1 MRVFLTPDRVELD
14 DGNAVEI
21 NVTVHNTGTLIGG
34 YHLRVLGADPS
45 WVTLETENLSLFPD
59 ASQTVRAVVRIPPG
73 VAAGERRMAVQV
85 RELTPPQAISIAEIE
100 LMVPAAESLRVSLA
114 PMTVMGGK
122 SGTFGVVLENTG
134 NTPITAELAGT
145 DAEDVMRFEFEP
157 PVLTLAPGDQAIAD
171 LKATGPRRWFG
182 QPVVRTFGLLVRP
195 PSGPQTQPALPA
207 GPPPGQPA
215 AAFDGSVGSL
225 DESAGSLDGPAGAPL
240 DEPVGSP
247 PEPLAT
253 GTLVQKARLS
263 RGLLSLL
270 SLLFAATVFATVITI
285 ALSALVGQ
293 SAADRDL
300 AIKVAAARNSDALAG
315 SSALGGTVLLLTSGQ
330 PIPGVSVELFDST
343 STTAPIANTATGD
356 DGKWAIDNLPAGSYK
371 FRVRGAGF
379 AEIWYEN
386 ALTAADAKEITLNIG
401 QQITD
406 LQVTLGGLPAS
417 VAGQVVGSDVAG
429 AILTVQVP
437 VDFLPAAPAAVTDQE
452 AAVTGVAPPGA
463 VLRTVPI
470 GSDGLFEVTD
480 IASPGVYDLVVSK
493 TGFASESQ
501 RVDLTGGE
509 SRTGIQL
516 RLRTGDG
523 VISGSVT
530 GPDGP
535 LGGAIVTAT
544 TGTTTVETVSLT
556 DGDVG
561 AFILRGLVTPGAYT
575 VTVSSA
581 GFSPQ
586 TTSVSLTD
594 GQQLTG
600 VQLALARSSGS
611 LFGVVTTLPG
621 NVPAPGV
628 SVAVTSGTA
637 TVQTVTQST
646 GNVGAW
652 TIAGLAIPSSY
663 TVTFSRPDL
672 QSQTVAVTLGAAGN
686 LSNGSSGSGVG
697 PTGISVAMT
706 SAFAAISGV
715 VSQRNPTD
723 GSTAPVG
730 EATVTLTSGAD
741 TYTVSS
747 ASDPAGSV
755 GAYQVG
761 GVVPGTYTLSA
772 SRRGTSPTSVIVTV
786 VAGQAFVYNPVLI
799 PPASITGKVTDQSGN
814 LMPSLEVA
822 LYRASEYPAQS
833 VQTTKTDATG
843 TYTFA
848 DVDAPQAYVLEVR
861 SSTLGALGSATLVL
875 DASQAA
881 VLNITVGESPPASA
895 APSTQPTTTA
905 AAPAVPVVP
914 NPQAPNPQAPN
925 LLVPGEP
932 AQLAPAGNP

>member
-1 MRVFLTPDRVELD
+1 MRVFITPDRVELD
-14 DGNAVEI
+14 DTNTVEI
-21 NVTVHNTGTLIGG
+21 HVTVHNTGTLIGG
-34 YHLRVLGADPS
+34 YHLRVLGADPD

-59 ASQTVRAVVRIPPG
+59 TSETVRAVVRIPPG

-134 NTPITAELAGT
+134 NTPIIAELAGT
-145 DAEDVMRFEFEP
+145 DAEDVMRFDFEP
-157 PVLTLAPGDQAIAD
+157 PVLSLAPGDQAIAD

-182 QPVVRTFGLLVRP
+182 QPVVRTFGLLVNQSAVPPGAADGPPGPPQIDSAWPPPAEPSPTEP
-195 PSGPQTQPALPA
+195 PSARPAQTQAAPAPAEPA
-207 GPPPGQPA
+207 GP
-215 AAFDGSVGSL
+215 
-225 DESAGSLDGPAGAPL
+225 
-240 DEPVGSP
+240 P

-253 GTLVQKARLS
+253 GTLLQKARLS

-293 SAADRDL
+293 SAADRNL
-300 AIKVAAARNSDALAG
+300 AIQVAAARNSDALAG
-315 SSALGGTVLLLTSGQ
+315 SSALGGSVLLLTSGQ
-330 PIPGVSVELFDST
+330 PIAGVSVELFDAA
-343 STTAPIANTATGD
+343 STTTPIANTATGD
-356 DGKWAIDNLPAGSYK
+356 DGTWAIDNLPAGSYK

-386 ALTAADAKEITLNIG
+386 ALTAADAKEITLNVG
-401 QQITD
+401 QQLTD
-406 LQVTLGGLPAS
+406 LKITLGGLPAS
-417 VAGQVVGSDVAG
+417 VAGQVIGTDVAG

-470 GSDGLFEVTD
+470 GSDGLFEITD

-493 TGFASESQ
+493 VGFATESQ

-509 SRTGIQL
+509 SRTGVQL

-535 LGGAIVTAT
+535 LGGAVVTAT

-556 DGDVG
+556 EGDVG
-561 AFILRGLVTPGAYT
+561 AFILRGLVTPATYS
-575 VTVSSA
+575 VTVSSP

-586 TTSVSLTD
+586 TTSVSLAD

-628 SVAVTSGTA
+628 TVTVTAGTA
-637 TVQTVTQST
+637 TVQTVTQSM
-646 GNVGAW
+646 GSVGSW

-672 QSQTVAVTLGAAGN
+672 QSQTVAVTLDAAGN

-697 PTGISVAMT
+697 PGGISVAMT
-706 SAFAAISGV
+706 SAFASISGV
-715 VSQRNPTD
+715 VSQRNPND
-723 GSTAPVG
+723 GSTVPVG
-730 EATVTLTSGAD
+730 EAAVTLTSGAD
-741 TYTVSS
+741 TYSVVS
-747 ASDPAGSV
+747 ASEPAGQV

-772 SRRGTSPTSVIVTV
+772 SRRGTTPTSVIVTV
-786 VAGQAFVYNPVLI
+786 VAGQSLTYNPVLI
-799 PPASITGKVTDQSGN
+799 PPASITGRVTDQAGN

-822 LYRASEYPAQS
+822 LYRASEYPVQS
-833 VQTTKTDATG
+833 VQRTTTDATG

-861 SSTLGALGSATLVL
+861 SSTQGALGSATLVL
-875 DASQAA
+875 NASQAA
-881 VLNITVGESPPASA
+881 VLNIVVGNKPPAA
-895 APSTQPTTTA
+895 TAPSTQPTT
-905 AAPAVPVVP
+905 APAVPVVP
-914 NPQAPNPQAPN
+914 NPAPVEPAPN
-925 LLVPGEP
+925 EP
-932 AQLAPAGNP
+932 APVAPAGNP

>member
-1 MRVFLTPDRVELD
+1 MRVFITPDRVELD
-14 DGNAVEI
+14 DTNAVEI

-59 ASQTVRAVVRIPPG
+59 ASETVRAVVRIPPG

-145 DAEDVMRFEFEP
+145 DAEDVMRFDFEP
-157 PVLTLAPGDQAIAD
+157 PVLSLAPGDQAIAD

-195 PSGPQTQPALPA
+195 PAVPDPQPPVAEPPVAEPAVA
-207 GPPPGQPA
+207 
-215 AAFDGSVGSL
+215 
-225 DESAGSLDGPAGAPL
+225 
-240 DEPVGSP
+240 EPP

-293 SAADRDL
+293 SAADRNL
-300 AIKVAAARNSDALAG
+300 AIQVAAARNSDALAG
-315 SSALGGTVLLLTSGQ
+315 SSALGGSVLLLTSGQ
-330 PIPGVSVELFDST
+330 PVAGVSVELFDAA
-343 STTAPIANTATGD
+343 STTTPVANTATGD

-379 AEIWYEN
+379 AEIWYQN
-386 ALTAADAKEITLNIG
+386 ALTAADAKEITLNVG
-401 QQITD
+401 QQLTD
-406 LQVTLGGLPAS
+406 LQITLGGLPAS
-417 VAGQVVGSDVAG
+417 VAGQVIGSDVAG

-470 GSDGLFEVTD
+470 GSDGLFEITD

-493 TGFASESQ
+493 TGFATESQ

-535 LGGAIVTAT
+535 LGGAVVTAT

-561 AFILRGLVTPGAYT
+561 AFILRGLVTPATYS

-586 TTSVSLTD
+586 TTSVSLAD

-611 LFGVVTTLPG
+611 LFGTVTTLPG
-621 NVPAPGV
+621 NAPAPGV
-628 SVAVTSGTA
+628 TVTVTAGTA

-646 GNVGAW
+646 GTVGAW

-672 QSQTVAVTLGAAGN
+672 ESQTVAVTLDAAGN

-697 PTGISVAMT
+697 AGGITVAMT
-706 SAFAAISGV
+706 SAFASISGI
-715 VSQRNPTD
+715 VSQRDPTN
-723 GSTAPVG
+723 GSTTPVG
-730 EATVTLTSGAD
+730 EAAVTLTSGAD
-741 TYTVSS
+741 TYSVIS
-747 ASDPAGSV
+747 ASEPAGSV

-761 GVVPGTYTLSA
+761 GVVPGTYTLSV
-772 SRRGTSPTSVIVTV
+772 SRRGTTPTSVIVTV
-786 VAGQAFVYNPVLI
+786 VAGQTLAYNPVLI
-799 PPASITGKVTDQSGN
+799 PPASITGKVTDQAGN
-814 LMPSLEVA
+814 LLPSLEVA
-822 LYRASEYPAQS
+822 LYRASEYPVQS
-833 VQTTKTDATG
+833 VQSTNTDASG
-843 TYTFA
+843 IYTFA

-861 SSTLGALGSATLVL
+861 SSTQGALGSATLVL
-875 DASQAA
+875 NASQAA
-881 VLNITVGESPPASA
+881 VLNIVVGNKPPAA
-895 APSTQPTTTA
+895 TAPSTINPTA
-905 AAPAVPVVP
+905 ATTSTVAPPPPPAVVP
-914 NPQAPNPQAPN
+914 NEPVPEVPAP
-925 LLVPGEP
+925 LV
-932 AQLAPAGNP
+932 PAGNP